1 MTTNSS
7 MKTIRADVTARPLP
21 FLGTSRM
28 LTALVLATGIVAG
41 LRGANM
47 NLTGIHQPAV
57 QIESV
62 ARQKPVPAKKLAMKM
77 PDLSAVFAQEAAM
90 TTSQLIKRW
99 DPIVVAAAKKFHVS
113 QDWIRSVMRMESGGR
128 TMLDARFPITSYAGA
143 MGLMQVMPQTYRDMR
158 TAYGLGADPYN
169 PHDNIYAGAAYLSEL
184 HRKYGYPAMFAAY
197 NDGPGNWEDHVNNG
211 RPLPAETVNY
221 VAGIAGGKGLHGH
234 GKVRLTKPD
243 GAPVAIDLSIVRSV
257 RAPLPGE
264 YTDGVQAVI
273 TLGKMK
279 QGVRESVDE
288 ARRLTLS

>member
-1 MTTNSS
+1 
-7 MKTIRADVTARPLP
+7 V
-21 FLGTSRM
+21 
-28 LTALVLATGIVAG
+28 
-41 LRGANM
+41 
-47 NLTGIHQPAV
+47 NLTGVQQPAT
-57 QIESV
+57 QIESS
-62 ARQKPVPAKKLAMKM
+62 ARQKPAAPKRLVVKM
-77 PDLSAVFAQEAAM
+77 PDLSAIFAQEAAM

-128 TMLDARFPITSYAGA
+128 TMLDAHFPITSYAGA
-143 MGLMQVMPQTYRDMR
+143 MGLMQVTPETYRDMR
-158 TAYGLGADPYN
+158 AAYGLGSDPYN

-221 VAGIAGGKGLHGH
+221 VAGIAGGGRLRGH
-234 GKVRLTKPD
+234 GKVQLTKPD
-243 GAPVAIDLSIVRSV
+243 GAPVAIDLGMVRSV